1 MFGGDGDGGMPL
13 GPAVLQKK
21 RGKCCIPMSAR
32 DGSERFLYI
41 WKFSNVESK
50 VLGHVASKVP
60 LGVSVQS
67 VVPVVR
73 SKTGIST
80 DEGVDFFADFFI
92 ISEDGSIMVCNDKGI
107 VSECVHLRGDK
118 VLAAS
123 NCEDGLHIIHQS
135 QNVRQKKSK
144 AVRYSKLKFLPNKK
158 PGHLEVETSCA
169 MKVPDGHS
177 GDISAAHCFEECKA
191 FLMLGDDTA
200 LLYNCS
206 LDTQESMEPFIVRK
220 LASSQ
225 SGEGRGKKR
234 SSSRNISHGQEFV
247 VRDCNGRLF
256 VLRMK
261 NNKALSLAAFDST
274 YGCPL
279 WDKDSLTNDAS
290 QVVEVGQD
298 WKMLL
303 CSNVARFLRSAS
315 WIL

>member
-1 MFGGDGDGGMPL
+1 MFGGDGDGGVPS
-13 GPAVLQKK
+13 GPAVWHKK
-21 RGKCCIPMSAR
+21 RGRCCIPMSSR

-41 WKFSNVESK
+41 WKYSNVESK

-73 SKTGIST
+73 SKSGIPT
-80 DEGVDFFADFFI
+80 DEGVDSFADFFI
-92 ISEDGSIMVCNDKGI
+92 ISDDGIIMVCNDKCI
-107 VSECVHLRGDK
+107 VSEYDLFRGDK

-123 NCEDGLHIIHQS
+123 VCVDGLHIIHQS
-135 QNVRQKKSK
+135 QNGRQKKSK
-144 AVRYSKLKFLPNKK
+144 ALRYSKLKFLPNKK
-158 PGHLEVETSCA
+158 PGYLEAETSCLIN
-169 MKVPDGHS
+169 VPGGHTGEIS
-177 GDISAAHCFEECKA
+177 GAHCFEECKA

-206 LDTQESMEPFIVRK
+206 LDTQETMEPFMVRK

-234 SSSRNISHGQEFV
+234 SSSSNSSNGQEIMI
-247 VRDCNGRLF
+247 RDCNGRLF

-261 NNKALSLAAFDST
+261 NNKALSVAAFDST

-279 WDKDSLTNDAS
+279 WDKDCLTNDAS
-290 QVVEVGQD
+290 QVVEVGED
-298 WKMLL
+298 LV
-303 CSNVARFLRSAS
+303 NAFV
-315 WIL
+315 